1 VNRTPNTQGSGT
13 PGRLARFIRDVAI
26 VAGFVGTGASL
37 LQFLV
42 DGPPGVWWLLLFVG
56 AGILAVGTGLIPD
69 GPRTGSQSAGLMAWG
84 GVIVAVALLGA
95 FGMIHPP
102 DQPGTD
108 DGDGT
113 PTPTPSVTQTT
124 ATPSVTETTTQPP
137 SGRAVDLSAARDGRT
152 VTLTTTVRRPPESG
166 RNYFVVIVL
175 KRSQTGATEVYA
187 QKQLS
192 ATPGVPESVSVEL
205 ADVFEKRTALVV
217 SAVPEVAEAFQ
228 FQLNS
233 PRGNTEPLLSIP
245 CTGCD
250 ASDVVA
256 ITP

>member
-1 VNRTPNTQGSGT
+1 MPNTQGSGT
-13 PGRLARFIRDVAI
+13 PGRMAGFIRDVAI

-95 FGMIHPP
+95 LGMIHPP
-102 DQPGTD
+102 DQPGPD
-108 DGDGT
+108 DGDGK
-113 PTPTPSVTQTT
+113 PTPTPSVTPTT
-124 ATPSVTETTTQPP
+124 ATPSGAETTAQPP

-152 VTLTTTVRRPPESG
+152 VTLTATVRRPPESG
-166 RNYFVVIVL
+166 RTYFVVIVL

-192 ATPGVPESVSVEL
+192 ATPGAPESVSVEL

-217 SAVPEVAEAFQ
+217 SAVPAVAEAFQ

-233 PRGNTEPLLSIP
+233 PRENTEPLLSIP